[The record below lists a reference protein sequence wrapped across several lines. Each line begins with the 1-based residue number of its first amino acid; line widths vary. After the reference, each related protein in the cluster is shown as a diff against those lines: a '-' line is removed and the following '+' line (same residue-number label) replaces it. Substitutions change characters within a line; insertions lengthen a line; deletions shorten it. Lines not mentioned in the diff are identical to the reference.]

1 MGYRTTQVVLHKT
14 ITLATSYV
22 QKCNM
27 TELTLI
33 LPLPPSVNSY
43 WGFAGS
49 RRFLTLAAREF
60 KKEVAHIASQQ
71 HINFGDKRL
80 SLTVTLHFKDRRK
93 SDIDN
98 RIKSLLD
105 ALVQAGLF
113 DDDSQVDELHVY
125 RGEIIRQ
132 GKSLIKI
139 SELEIKK

>member
-1 MGYRTTQVVLHKT
+1 
-14 ITLATSYV
+14 
-22 QKCNM
+22 M
-27 TELTLI
+27 TEIALI

-49 RRFLTLAAREF
+49 RRFLTLSAREF

-71 HINFGDKRL
+71 HINFGNKRL

-105 ALVQAGLF
+105 ALMQAGLF
-113 DDDSQVDELHVY
+113 DDDSQIDELHVY
-125 RGEIIRQ
+125 RGEIIKQ
-132 GKSLIKI
+132 GKALVRIF
-139 SELEIKK
+139 ELQNKK

>member
-1 MGYRTTQVVLHKT
+1 MEVY
-14 ITLATSYV
+14 
-22 QKCNM
+22 
-27 TELTLI
+27 LT
-33 LPLPPSVNSY
+33 LPLPPSINVY

-60 KKEVAHIASQQ
+60 KKEVAHIVSQQ
-71 HINFGDKRL
+71 SVIFGDKRL
-80 SLTVTLHFKDRRK
+80 SLTATLYFKDRRK

-113 DDDSQVDELHVY
+113 DDDSQIDELHVY
-125 RGEIIRQ
+125 RGVIYKQ

-139 SELEIKK
+139 SEL

>member
-1 MGYRTTQVVLHKT
+1 M
-14 ITLATSYV
+14 
-22 QKCNM
+22 QKCDM
-27 TELTLI
+27 TELNLI

-60 KKEVAHIASQQ
+60 KKEVAHIVSQQ
-71 HINFGDKRL
+71 SVIFGDKRL
-80 SLTVTLHFKDRRK
+80 SLTATLYFKDRRK

-125 RGEIIRQ
+125 RGAIYKQ

-139 SELEIKK
+139 SEL

>member
-1 MGYRTTQVVLHKT
+1 MIEISLK
-14 ITLATSYV
+14 
-22 QKCNM
+22 
-27 TELTLI
+27 

-60 KKEVAHIASQQ
+60 KKEVAHIVSQQ
-71 HINFGDKRL
+71 KVSFGDKRL
-80 SLTVTLHFKDRRK
+80 SFITTLHFKDRRK

-113 DDDSQVDELHVY
+113 NDDSQVDELHVY

-132 GKSLIKI
+132 GKTLVTI
-139 SELEIKK
+139 SELQNKK

>member
-1 MGYRTTQVVLHKT
+1 
-14 ITLATSYV
+14 
-22 QKCNM
+22 M
-27 TELTLI
+27 TEITLI

-60 KKEVAHIASQQ
+60 KIEVAHIVSHAS
-71 HINFGDKRL
+71 NTFGDKRL
-80 SLTVTLHFKDRRK
+80 SLTTTLHFKDRRK

-125 RGEIIRQ
+125 SGEIIRQ
-132 GKSLIKI
+132 GKAIVTI
-139 SELEIKK
+139 SEVENKKQYDYKTTQ

>member
-14 ITLATSYV
+14 ITLARTYV
-22 QKCNM
+22 QKCDM
-27 TELTLI
+27 TELNLI

-60 KKEVAHIASQQ
+60 KKEVAHIVSQQ
-71 HINFGDKRL
+71 SVIFGDKRL
-80 SLTVTLHFKDRRK
+80 SLTAILHFKDRRK

-113 DDDSQVDELHVY
+113 DDDSQIDELHIF
-125 RGEIIRQ
+125 RGSIMKQ
-132 GKSLIKI
+132 GLSLVKI
-139 SELEIKK
+139 FNL

>member
-1 MGYRTTQVVLHKT
+1 MQEIYL
-14 ITLATSYV
+14 
-22 QKCNM
+22 
-27 TELTLI
+27 E

-49 RRFLTLAAREF
+49 RRFLTLQAREF
-60 KKEVAHIASQQ
+60 KKQVAHIVSQQ
-71 HINFGDKRL
+71 SINFGDKRL
-80 SLTVTLHFKDRRK
+80 SLTTTLHFKDRRK

-105 ALVQAGLF
+105 ALVQSGLF
-113 DDDSQVDELHVY
+113 DDDSQIDELHVY
-125 RGEIIRQ
+125 RGAIYKQ

>member
-1 MGYRTTQVVLHKT
+1 
-14 ITLATSYV
+14 
-22 QKCNM
+22 M
-27 TELTLI
+27 TELNLI

-60 KKEVAHIASQQ
+60 KKEVAHIVSLQKVT
-71 HINFGDKRL
+71 FGNKRL
-80 SLTVTLHFKDRRK
+80 SLETTLHFKDRRK

-105 ALVQAGLF
+105 ALVQAGVM

-125 RGEIIRQ
+125 RGAIHKS
-132 GKSLIKI
+132 GKALIKI
-139 SELEIKK
+139 IEIEK